1 MSMYVFL
8 VFITYSFILRSY
20 VAHNF
25 ISWKS
30 CDMWTLW
37 DNSAIHFV
45 CVCTCV
51 YVPRENA
58 GGHWSFIE
66 ACG

>member
-30 CDMWTLW
+30 CDKWTLW
-37 DNSAIHFV
+37 DNPGTQLFTL
-45 CVCTCV
+45 CVCARA
-51 YVPRENA
+51 RENA

-66 ACG
+66 AYG